1 MFIKMGN
8 YVYKYVYDNEII
20 YIGKNDTDLTSRL
33 NRHGKPGDNIPEEG
47 WDEINNSD
55 IFYCELANRIM
66 SDVVES
72 ELIRRY
78 KPKYNK
84 AKTSEWSGLEFVEP
98 KWEKY
103 NKEKLSNKRDT
114 EYKFYEDQIET
125 DYDRTMRIINGG
137 KETLTNEINLL
148 IDKMY
153 NLRREI
159 RFLKD
164 IKKENFVMKKIRVE
178 RRYSNEEM
186 INFYQYL
193 NCDSNVKFTSTVQ
206 NENGNTLCHVEFWC
220 ENKTVKCKLEYYD
233 EDKKDYVTDIKLV
246 CEDEYIRG
254 VVYFNGSIQST
265 YGLVAETNNHYYIND
280 VIVLSNYKKLNIE
293 KEKLIEDINTA
304 IKIDC
309 HCGRNI
315 SYKEFIENIDFY
327 QKYYWSFSFSMHN
340 NQVQYDFCSYK
351 ERDGWR
357 FNHNLICIKKEK
369 NLLCNGETIAVE
381 YEEVDVLD
389 NYKEFK
395 FDVTY
400 RLKSNIEYY
409 KKNLE
414 AINHNIRNMEIQY
427 PSLFVDRYDYSPL

>member
-1 MFIKMGN
+1 MGN

-164 IKKENFVMKKIRVE
+164 IKKENFVMKK
-178 RRYSNEEM
+178 
-186 INFYQYL
+186 
-193 NCDSNVKFTSTVQ
+193 
-206 NENGNTLCHVEFWC
+206 
-220 ENKTVKCKLEYYD
+220 
-233 EDKKDYVTDIKLV
+233 
-246 CEDEYIRG
+246 
-254 VVYFNGSIQST
+254 
-265 YGLVAETNNHYYIND
+265 
-280 VIVLSNYKKLNIE
+280 
-293 KEKLIEDINTA
+293 
-304 IKIDC
+304 
-309 HCGRNI
+309 
-315 SYKEFIENIDFY
+315 
-327 QKYYWSFSFSMHN
+327 
-340 NQVQYDFCSYK
+340 
-351 ERDGWR
+351 
-357 FNHNLICIKKEK
+357 
-369 NLLCNGETIAVE
+369 
-381 YEEVDVLD
+381 
-389 NYKEFK
+389 
-395 FDVTY
+395 
-400 RLKSNIEYY
+400 
-409 KKNLE
+409 
-414 AINHNIRNMEIQY
+414 
-427 PSLFVDRYDYSPL
+427 